1 VSGNALADIAKLI
14 SNPTAAVVL
23 DTLLSDRKLTVS
35 GIASETGIARSTV
48 SEAVA
53 SLAKGGLVIREK
65 RGRTT
70 VVRLAGQDVA
80 DALEGLGRLAQ
91 PTRPIGLRAV
101 SRMEALRRAR
111 TCYDHL
117 AGELGFTLADRLL
130 DAAILTVNSDGM
142 WSLLPEGAGTP
153 RRAGPRCKALVA
165 DGRRPLIRV
174 CSDWTER
181 RPHLAGRLGARI
193 CSFWLQAGLAQRLP
207 ESRALRI
214 TPAGQQW
221 LARI

>member
-117 AGELGFTLADRLL
+117 AGEL
-130 DAAILTVNSDGM
+130 
-142 WSLLPEGAGTP
+142 
-153 RRAGPRCKALVA
+153 
-165 DGRRPLIRV
+165 
-174 CSDWTER
+174 
-181 RPHLAGRLGARI
+181 ARI
-193 CSFWLQAGLAQRLP
+193 VQ
-207 ESRALRI
+207 
-214 TPAGQQW
+214 
-221 LARI
+221 